1 MVPTELEKQT
11 EIAHWINTNLAIPF
25 SLTGKDHVALSC
37 FDLSVEHHAAICAL
51 CDIPL
56 YGSMFALVRVQFEAL
71 GNGLWVRHAAS
82 DEEVKKYQGK
92 DGLKGIGFGTILS
105 IFEARVGASA
115 PVFSNIKKRYW
126 EILSNF
132 THTGFQ
138 AVARRFNDTHTG
150 GVNYTE
156 KEVLTILRLSGVFAH
171 LAAVELASLS
181 GNGALI
187 SNSLERFRKYNV

>member
-1 MVPTELEKQT
+1 MVPAELEKQT
-11 EIAHWINTNLAIPF
+11 EIAHWINTNLSIPF
-25 SLTGKDHVALSC
+25 SLSGKDHVALSC

-71 GNGLWVRHAAS
+71 GNGLWIRHAAS
-82 DEEVKKYQGK
+82 DEQVTKYQSK
-92 DGLKGIGFGTILS
+92 DGLKGIGFGTLLS
-105 IFEARVGASA
+105 IFETRVGAAA
-115 PVFSNIKKRYW
+115 PIFTTLKKRYW

-138 AVARRFNDTHTG
+138 AVARRSNDTHTG
-150 GVNYTE
+150 GVNYSDQE
-156 KEVLTILRLSGVFAH
+156 ILTMLRLSGVFAN

-181 GNGALI
+181 GNNALI
-187 SNSLERFRKYNV
+187 SSSIERFSQYNA